1 MKTIN
6 SKECLT
12 LNVIKLALEFCK
24 IQCFT
29 KSLQHI
35 KNFFILKMFK
45 KVVYNEKR
53 MGIIPVVDSDICQ
66 LSKAGRRNGIEITS
80 RDISNTTFAILV

>member
-1 MKTIN
+1 MFD
-6 SKECLT
+6 
-12 LNVIKLALEFCK
+12 IKRHQVSVG
-24 IQCFT
+24 I
-29 KSLQHI
+29 LQNTVFH
-35 KNFFILKMFK
+35 KKFATYKKLFILKMFK